1 MPHLRGEGEAL
12 SKTTSGPLQIAN
24 KPTLGQAEWYAAYTA
39 PCREKQVAERFRQ
52 RQIES
57 FLPLYRLPRNWK
69 NGCKVELERPL
80 FPGYIFVRIGSVQR
94 VRVLEVPGVL
104 SIVGRGRVPEP
115 LDGHVIETL
124 KISLQLRKV
133 EPHPYLAA
141 GERVYICAGPL
152 AGMSGIILR
161 HKSRLRVVL
170 TLDQI
175 MQSMAFELPIEDLEP
190 IRCGCQ
196 AQLA

>member
-12 SKTTSGPLQIAN
+12 SQITSEDLQIVN
-24 KPTLGQAEWYAAYTA
+24 KPTLGEPEWYAAYTA
-39 PCREKQVAERFRQ
+39 PCREKQVAERFGQ
-52 RQIES
+52 REIES
-57 FLPLYRLPRNWK
+57 FLPLYRLSRNWK
-69 NGCKVELERPL
+69 NGCKVELQRPL
-80 FPGYIFVRIGSVQR
+80 FPGYIFVRIAPVQR

-104 SIVGRGRVPEP
+104 SIIGRGRVPEP
-115 LDGHVIETL
+115 LDAHVIETL
-124 KISLQLRKV
+124 RVSIHLRKV
-133 EPHPYLAA
+133 EPHPYLAT
-141 GERVYICAGPL
+141 GKRVHICAGPL

-190 IRCGCQ
+190 IRYGCQ
-196 AQLA
+196 ARLA